1 MTKRER
7 RERATW
13 HLISLIYL
21 ISSMRI
27 DGDFKNIKTNI
38 YEWRFSLKLILI
50 QEYIWEHEVS
60 KQQQAEFFFQVAAGC
75 HAFLVYLFLFLT
87 HWENWEH
94 ERISKHTFAWLLLD
108 IVEDQC
114 EHLFLCT
121 DWTLNSFQRLVH
133 SSLTSV
139 FFRMLYNQYLI
150 TETKAHL
157 KSMMS
162 TYNFLCFER
171 HSV

>member
-1 MTKRER
+1 MQIYCSLLLETSMWPALCTCPTWNILNMVGVSDKER
-7 RERATW
+7 KRERATW

-27 DGDFKNIKTNI
+27 DGDFENIKTNI

-60 KQQQAEFFFQVAAGC
+60 KQQQKEFFFQVAAGC

-94 ERISKHTFAWLLLD
+94 ERISKRTFAWLLLD

-114 EHLFLCT
+114 EQLFLG
-121 DWTLNSFQRLVH
+121 H
-133 SSLTSV
+133 ALTE
-139 FFRMLYNQYLI
+139 L
-150 TETKAHL
+150 
-157 KSMMS
+157 S
-162 TYNFLCFER
+162 TPFNAWFILL
-171 HSV
+171 